1 MSRSTLKLPAK
12 PAAAKTGEF
21 RRTTVRPV
29 EGRRISAPKRPAETV
44 IDAPRARL
52 RPPVAA
58 PKPLVPEV
66 VAEKVSAEPVAKV
79 YPKRGI
85 ARSSGARALP
95 PARPPREA
103 VALAAKP
110 LPTALPASPESLPAK
125 GLKLP
130 NDDIRPRLAR
140 QISLKCGCSRRE
152 ADDWIENGWVKV
164 DGVVVNTL
172 GIRVDREARIEISD
186 DAGKHQNETVTVLY
200 HKPIDEPD
208 DLPLTKTLQASNR
221 WADDSVPKIFKPT
234 HRRGLQTAN
243 RIDVGIAGM
252 LVLTREESVIRRLTR
267 DENRLEKEYVVEV
280 DGTIADKG
288 LELLRRG
295 LSLDDVKLKAAQ
307 VSWQNERQLR
317 FVLRESL
324 PQQIERMCAQVGLRT
339 TRIRL
344 IRVGSV
350 SLGKLPPGQWRYLRE
365 NERF

>member
-29 EGRRISAPKRPAETV
+29 EGRRASAPRRPLEPVA
-44 IDAPRARL
+44 DAPRARPK
-52 RPPVAA
+52 PPVAA
-58 PKPLVPEV
+58 PKAPGPEV
-66 VAEKVSAEPVAKV
+66 VREAVAAEPVTKV
-79 YPKRGI
+79 YPKRGV
-85 ARSSGARALP
+85 ARSTGARALP
-95 PARPPREA
+95 PVRPPREA
-103 VALAAKP
+103 VAPATPEPMPQPVSPKP
-110 LPTALPASPESLPAK
+110 VPAK

-152 ADDWIENGWVKV
+152 ADDWIENGWVSV

-200 HKPIDEPD
+200 HKPAGEAD
-208 DLPLTKTLQASNR
+208 DLPLIKTLQAGNR
-221 WADDSVPKIFKPT
+221 WADDSVRKTFKPT
-234 HRRGLQTAN
+234 HRRGLQSAN
-243 RIDVGIAGM
+243 RIADGVAGM
-252 LVLTREESVIRRLTR
+252 QVLTREDSVIRRLTR
-267 DENRLEKEYVVEV
+267 DENRLEKEYIVEV

-317 FVLRESL
+317 FVLRENL
-324 PQQIERMCAQVGLRT
+324 PQQIERMCVLVGLRAAK
-339 TRIRL
+339 IRL
-344 IRVGSV
+344 IRIGSV
-350 SLGKLPPGQWRYLRE
+350 SLGKLPAGQWRYLRE